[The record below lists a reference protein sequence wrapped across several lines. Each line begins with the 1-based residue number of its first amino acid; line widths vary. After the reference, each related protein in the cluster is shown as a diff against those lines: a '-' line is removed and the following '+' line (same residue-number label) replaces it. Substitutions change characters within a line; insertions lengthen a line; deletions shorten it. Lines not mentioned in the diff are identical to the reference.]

1 MIDGVTL
8 TPLTAHRD
16 ERGTFCEVAR
26 ASQLP
31 EPPAQLS
38 HSFMHAGVVKA
49 WHIHVQQWD
58 YWYLVT
64 GRLKVVLYD
73 ARFHI
78 GHEKQTHLPWM
89 GRTAITAG
97 QINDFILEA
106 NQPPLIGTMHEDF
119 RMTWEMIHDRPA
131 LLHIPPGV
139 AHGCKALSDYHLV
152 YLTSREYD
160 GTDEG
165 RIAHDDLTIG
175 YDWEKG
181 PEIK

>member
-8 TPLTAHRD
+8 TPLSIHRD
-16 ERGTFCEVAR
+16 ERGAFCEVAR

-31 EPPAQLS
+31 EPPVQLS
-38 HSFMHAGVVKA
+38 HSFMHAGVAKA
-49 WHIHVQQWD
+49 WHIHVRQWD

-73 ARFHI
+73 MRF
-78 GHEKQTHLPWM
+78 GHDVNFVESLGENTSGASQEL
-89 GRTAITAG
+89 
-97 QINDFILEA
+97 ILGDEF
-106 NQPPLIGTMHEDF
+106 T
-119 RMTWEMIHDRPA
+119 

-139 AHGCKALSDYHLV
+139 AHGCKALSDCHLI

-181 PEIK
+181 PEIR